1 MKQKVHCAKLRSEKI
16 CPKLDRTST
25 LIQGKSFNF
34 YKYVLA
40 EVKIPEV
47 KNKSEHD
54 DEKKTKKF
62 KLWPFG

>member
-40 EVKIPEV
+40 EVEMS
-47 KNKSEHD
+47 NFD
-54 DEKKTKKF
+54 TF
-62 KLWPFG
+62 